1 MFMGIE
7 SINQDSL
14 KSVDKQNSA
23 KLYEE
28 MIKRIHDQG
37 IDIHAGFICGL
48 DHEDVFDFERT
59 AEWATKMGLAGALW
73 RIMTPYPGTKQ
84 FAELKAAGRILTEN
98 WTAYTGEHVVYKPA
112 KMTVEQLYWGH
123 KWAKGQVLFISFH
136 RTAGDPAGVSERVR
150 RATQHYRL
158 WTGLSLHVSPGRR
171 FGAGECLPRHEPLAA
186 ASGTDRLSIPLSTEE
201 AIQLYHGPIWI
212 KSARKCN
219 LDRGSINVEPRSGF
233 CSTRKRHAHV
243 LAWFLASD
251 HDAGP
256 DPHP

>member
-28 MIKRIHDQG
+28 MITRIHDHG

-98 WTAYTGEHVVYKPA
+98 WTAYTDEHVVYKPA

-123 KWAKGQVLFISFH
+123 KWAKGQFYSF
-136 RTAGDPAGVSERVR
+136 RSIGQ
-150 RATQHYRL
+150 RAIQRASQNGFGELLNITGCGLGYR
-158 WTGLSLHVSPGRR
+158 SMFH
-171 FGAGECLPRHEPLAA
+171 LAA
-186 ASGTDRLSIPLSTEE
+186 DSAPVNVYRDMNHLPPQDEPIAYRFPYPPKKRFSFLTDRVD
-201 AIQLYHGPIWI
+201 QLRSKVQP
-212 KSARKCN
+212 RP
-219 LDRGSINVEPRSGF
+219 RIN
-233 CSTRKRHAHV
+233 K
-243 LAWFLASD
+243 
-251 HDAGP
+251 
-256 DPHP
+256 